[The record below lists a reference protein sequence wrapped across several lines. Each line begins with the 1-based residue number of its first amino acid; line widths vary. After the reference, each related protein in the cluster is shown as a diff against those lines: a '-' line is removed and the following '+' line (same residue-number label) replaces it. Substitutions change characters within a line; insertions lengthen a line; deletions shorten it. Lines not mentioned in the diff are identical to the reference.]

1 MKKIN
6 YVTIVVTIFVLSFN
20 KKGKYVVEEGMFKII
35 FEYPLFER
43 ICLHYIIL

>member
-35 FEYPLFER
+35 FEYPLFFFT
-43 ICLHYIIL
+43 